1 MTYLNYTKRI
11 RKATIKNTVL
21 FKGGDDTKQKFDGML
36 LATFITTLFYSAT
49 YPYIHKEIM
58 QNVSDT
64 IIALNQVINCLSIVI
79 LGSLWNKKSDKLFKF
94 YPVLCISE
102 TILSVCSTIWATLT
116 QNILA
121 YYIIDTLIFAIVTR
135 NICCGGVKLKA
146 IRYKTE
152 TDREHFDNNNNS
164 MSAIATIIG
173 SVIAIILKLDFV
185 AMLWLATIGN
195 AVDNIFYIF
204 IYRKTRKLY

>member
-1 MTYLNYTKRI
+1 
-11 RKATIKNTVL
+11 
-21 FKGGDDTKQKFDGML
+21 
-36 LATFITTLFYSAT
+36 
-49 YPYIHKEIM
+49 M

-64 IIALNQVINCLSIVI
+64 IIALNQIINCLSIVI
-79 LGSLWNKKSDKLFKF
+79 LGSLWNKKSDKLFKN

-102 TILSVCSTIWATLT
+102 TILGVCSTIWATLT
-116 QNILA
+116 HNILA

-135 NICCGGVKLKA
+135 NICCGGVKLRA

-173 SVIAIILKLDFV
+173 SMLAIILKLDFV

-204 IYRKTRKLY
+204 IYRKTRESY

>member
-1 MTYLNYTKRI
+1 
-11 RKATIKNTVL
+11 
-21 FKGGDDTKQKFDGML
+21 ML

-58 QNVSDT
+58 QNISDT
-64 IIALNQVINCLSIVI
+64 IIALNQIINCLSIVI
-79 LGSLWNKKSDKLFKF
+79 LGSLWNKKSDKLFKY

-102 TILSVCSTIWATLT
+102 TILGVCSTIWVTLT
-116 QNILA
+116 HNILA

-135 NICCGGVKLKA
+135 NICCGGVKLRA

-173 SVIAIILKLDFV
+173 SMLAIILKLDFV

-204 IYRKTRKLY
+204 IYRKTRESY